1 VRPRLRSVLLLIA
14 ALLVAGGL
22 APAAAQARAVITS
35 GPPPVSGPDVVF
47 SFQDDKD
54 DDDEDDDDDDEAR
67 RFVCRLNFVATQ
79 ACFSPT
85 VIRGLADGVYVFQ
98 VRSSRR
104 TRWASWTW
112 TVNRA
117 MAPAPAP
124 SVPPAPDAPADTAE
138 QPAAPPAPGEPG
150 RVDSTGP
157 PPPAPPAPAAPGE
170 PEAGAPAG
178 PGLMTPFPTVR
189 LAGLIYPG
197 SVRVRVLSVRAPV
210 GARISVRC
218 RGRACPLRSVVRRV
232 RPRGSRTSATVTFRQ
247 LTARRLPSGTR
258 LEVRVTMPGHIG
270 KYTSFRLRGGTSPR
284 RSDRCLVPGRWAPAP
299 CPA

>member
-1 VRPRLRSVLLLIA
+1 VALLL
-14 ALLVAGGL
+14 AGGL
-22 APAAAQARAVITS
+22 APAVAQAKVVITS
-35 GPPPVSGPDVVF
+35 GPPPVSGPDVTF
-47 SFQDDKD
+47 SFKD
-54 DDDEDDDDDDEAR
+54 DDDDDDDDDDEPR
-67 RFVCRLNFVATQ
+67 RFICRLNFVATQ
-79 ACFSPT
+79 VCFSPT
-85 VIRGLADGVYVFQ
+85 VVRGLADGTYLFQ
-98 VRSSRR
+98 VRGRGR
-104 TRWASWTW
+104 GGRWASWKW

-117 MAPAPAP
+117 LVPPAPAPAP
-124 SVPPAPDAPADTAE
+124 APAPPGPPAPDAPADTAE
-138 QPAAPPAPGEPG
+138 QPAAPPAPGEPA

-157 PPPAPPAPAAPGE
+157 PPPPAPPAAPPAAPGE
-170 PEAGAPAG
+170 PGAGAPAG
-178 PGLMTPFPTVR
+178 PALMTPFPTVR

-218 RGRACPLRSVVRRV
+218 RGRSCPLRSTVRRV
-232 RPRGSRTSATVTFRQ
+232 RPRGSRTTATVSFRQ

-258 LEVRVTMPGHIG
+258 LEVRVTMPGRIG